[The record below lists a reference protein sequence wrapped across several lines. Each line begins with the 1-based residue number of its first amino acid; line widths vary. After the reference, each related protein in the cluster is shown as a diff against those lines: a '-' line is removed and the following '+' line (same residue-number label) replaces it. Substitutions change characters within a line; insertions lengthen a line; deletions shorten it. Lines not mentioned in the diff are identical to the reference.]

1 MNTENYVQSAQI
13 SRNDW
18 INPSSNDKEKIL
30 NEERT
35 RVGGEYNALN
45 QKLASVEEKI
55 EKVEN
60 DLGLI
65 INKITEMQNQIN
77 ELSLK
82 KDQVKEEPRF
92 DLFSGA
98 FEESNNSEDEFIDE
112 PLLDEPILDDS
123 NIDTDVIKEEP
134 ISITS
139 LDSLLNSTTEEPKI
153 EPTINTINEVPKTN
167 DVTSL
172 SDFMNMAKQNT
183 EPNLSV
189 EPITNNIDISKDVS
203 DVNDISNLYPI
214 NIEAKMQGKG
224 ARFIPIMDNSK
235 LAINE

>member
-45 QKLASVEEKI
+45 QKLTSVEEKI

-77 ELSLK
+77 ELNLK

-98 FEESNNSEDEFIDE
+98 FEESTNSEDEIVDE
-112 PLLDEPILDDS
+112 PLLDEPILD
-123 NIDTDVIKEEP
+123 EP
-134 ISITS
+134 IPITS

-153 EPTINTINEVPKTN
+153 EPTINTINEVSNTN

-183 EPNLSV
+183 ESNLSV

-235 LAINE
+235 LAVND

>member
-13 SRNDW
+13 GRNDW

-45 QKLASVEEKI
+45 QKLTSGEEKI

-77 ELSLK
+77 ELNLK

-98 FEESNNSEDEFIDE
+98 FEESTNSEDEIVDE
-112 PLLDEPILDDS
+112 PLLDEPILD
-123 NIDTDVIKEEP
+123 EP
-134 ISITS
+134 IPITS

-153 EPTINTINEVPKTN
+153 EPNINTINEVPNTN

-183 EPNLSV
+183 ESNLSV

-235 LAINE
+235 LAVNE